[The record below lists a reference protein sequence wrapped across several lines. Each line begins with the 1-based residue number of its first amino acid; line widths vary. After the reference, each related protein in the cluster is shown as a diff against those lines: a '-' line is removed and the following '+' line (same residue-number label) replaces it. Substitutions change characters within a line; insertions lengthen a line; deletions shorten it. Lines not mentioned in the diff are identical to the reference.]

1 MDAFIL
7 LMSIIS
13 VFIGYIIGTINPG
26 YFFGRLKKIDIREVG
41 TRNAGTSNVY
51 KILGIAYAVP
61 TAIYDTLKGLLS
73 MFIAYLLG
81 ADYVFIQISG
91 LVAILGHIFPFYL
104 RFRGGQG
111 MATSTGILLYYLV
124 NYFTY
129 SIEILFILLFLL
141 IIVAIFGYVTKVG
154 EIIGIMVIPIL
165 AYALFIYYPE
175 VPYTIYLTIILAYIV
190 FIGLYNTI
198 TKKKMVIEDE
208 TFKLHWW
215 RTATRPFAV
224 LFILFYV
231 FLSKGIAITIIGIV
245 GLCFIIL
252 DITRFI
258 HKQTNLLITTKVKA
272 FFRKGEE
279 KKFSSMTLFLVA
291 AFITMLLFDESI
303 AITALIFL
311 IFGDIFSKIF
321 GLAFGRHTI
330 FEKTLEGTLAYYGA
344 VLITG
349 FFLFTTLHIHPA
361 ILIIGGISA
370 PLVELF
376 SFQLND
382 NFTVSLICGTIMTVG
397 TFFGVPK
404 TL

>member
-154 EIIGIMVIPIL
+154 EIIGIMVIPVL

-272 FFRKGEE
+272 FFRKG
-279 KKFSSMTLFLVA
+279 
-291 AFITMLLFDESI
+291 
-303 AITALIFL
+303 
-311 IFGDIFSKIF
+311 
-321 GLAFGRHTI
+321 
-330 FEKTLEGTLAYYGA
+330 
-344 VLITG
+344 
-349 FFLFTTLHIHPA
+349 
-361 ILIIGGISA
+361 
-370 PLVELF
+370 
-376 SFQLND
+376 
-382 NFTVSLICGTIMTVG
+382 
-397 TFFGVPK
+397 
-404 TL
+404 